1 MADTKNIKS
10 VFDLGQFEQSFE
22 EVSVLRLQKIKQQTE
37 NYKQFMKDFLEIF
50 SSIDFSGEYSNNTSK
65 DLVFVISTDN
75 CISGNSNVRLFK
87 KLKEEYKNKKD
98 SLDVYCIGQDSLQ
111 FFLNEG
117 FNVIGYTNLP
127 EEFAEQDFSEIY
139 QYIENSI
146 SDNLYSNIKVCFN
159 HFKNSLIR
167 IPANFTL
174 LPFDQKSLDSFAQN
188 MNFDLKSLK
197 KTSSDFMVGSNLQEL
212 KAEMIKQLL
221 GYMLYGAALQ
231 NKIGELSS
239 NILLMKTIKNNNKD
253 TVRGFVSSFN
263 KIRQNLL
270 TKNVS
275 RIVSLKMF
283 AES

>member
-10 VFDLGQFEQSFE
+10 VFDLWQFEQSFE

-50 SSIDFSGEYSNNTSK
+50 SSIDFSWEYSNNTSK

-75 CISGNSNVRLFK
+75 CISWNSNVRLFK

-98 SLDVYCIGQDSLQ
+98 SLDVYCIWQDSLQ
-111 FFLNEG
+111 FFLNEW
-117 FNVIGYTNLP
+117 FNVIWYTNLP

-197 KTSSDFMVGSNLQEL
+197 KTSSDFMVWSNLQEL
-212 KAEMIKQLL
+212 KAEMIQQLL
-221 GYMLYGAALQ
+221 WYMLYGAALQ
-231 NKIGELSS
+231 NKIWELSS

-253 TVRGFVSSFN
+253 TVRWFVSSFN